1 MARRAGRRIKSEGG
15 TLRTPGGH
23 LSVPSRLVTANVVA
37 QVTGQDAAQADSGG
51 DAHGND
57 AVYATEREVGSAHA
71 EPVRQIVQQLFRMPG
86 SEDRQ
91 VVLFSALEAHAGASV
106 LCSHVA
112 ETLAAQ
118 VDGRVC
124 LVDADLRQPS
134 LHHHFGVSAGPGL
147 AEALNDGESIRAGA
161 EVRANLWLVTA
172 GSSAADP
179 GVQFASDRTGQ
190 VFDEFRQQFNYVLVH
205 AAPIGERRESL
216 VLSRW
221 TDGVV
226 LIIQANRTL
235 HSTARR
241 VRDSLVTAGVPLLAV
256 ALTEV
261 APVPDILSRW
271 L

>member
-1 MARRAGRRIKSEGG
+1 MARKAGRRIKSEGG
-15 TLRTPGGH
+15 TLRTPAEHAPG
-23 LSVPSRLVTANVVA
+23 PSRNATANVLA
-37 QVTGQDAAQADSGG
+37 HVTKQDAEAARDADARGHDG
-51 DAHGND
+51 
-57 AVYATEREVGSAHA
+57 TREVERDMGSAHA
-71 EPVRQIVQQLFRMPG
+71 EPVRQIVQQLFLMPG

-91 VVLFSALEAHAGASV
+91 VVLFSALEAHAGASA
-106 LCSHVA
+106 LCGHVA
-112 ETLAAQ
+112 EMLAAQ
-118 VDGRVC
+118 VEGRVC
-124 LVDADLRQPS
+124 VVDADLRQPS
-134 LHHHFGVSAGPGL
+134 LHYHFGVSAGPGL
-147 AEALNDGESIRAGA
+147 AEALNDGESTSAGA

-172 GSSAADP
+172 GSSVADP
-179 GVQFASDRTGQ
+179 GVQFASNRAGQ
-190 VFDEFRQQFNYVLVH
+190 VFDDFRQQFDYVLVH

-226 LIIQANRTL
+226 LVIQANRTL